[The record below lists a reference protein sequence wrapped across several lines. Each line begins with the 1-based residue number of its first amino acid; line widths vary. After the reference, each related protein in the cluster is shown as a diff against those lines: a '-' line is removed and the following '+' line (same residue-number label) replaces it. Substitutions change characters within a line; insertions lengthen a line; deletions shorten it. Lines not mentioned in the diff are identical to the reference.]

1 MKKLFTLINLLL
13 FSLWSNAQNDT
24 LLYEN
29 FDADPTGNANWTPI
43 PAFPSNTVNDTMWYN
58 YDADALPDQ
67 SGQSRPGEWWWSSG
81 GFADTDNL
89 DGCMFSN
96 SWTLDPNP
104 VKNYL
109 ITPSIQIIDATAIV
123 SWASAPR
130 QTPRYLDGYVVV
142 VSTSTND
149 ENNFTDTLFVAGEN
163 QDWVNFPNDPP
174 DSSFSSYFFQPT
186 GPNVFIHGLDGNYV
200 EYHGDSIRLIG
211 QQRPFS
217 ASLAAYSGQSIY
229 IAFVHYTVDDNL
241 ISLDDILVVRD
252 STVGVNEISN
262 DAMKMYSYPNPAKKN
277 IRLNFTMNKTSDV
290 TIHVSDVLGNQI
302 LNNKLKNVSG
312 KYSYSM
318 NVEKLS
324 AGTYYYTV
332 TSDHGRSTN
341 KFVILK

>member
-29 FDADPTGNANWTPI
+29 FDVDPTANANWAPI
-43 PAFPSNTVNDTMWYN
+43 PAFPSNTLNDTIWYN

-67 SGQSRPGEWWWSSG
+67 STQSRPNEWWWSAG
-81 GFADTDNL
+81 GFADVDSASS
-89 DGCMFSN
+89 DGCLFSN
-96 SWTLDPNP
+96 SWTLDPSP

-109 ITPSIQIIDATAIV
+109 ITPSVQIIDATAIV
-123 SWASAPR
+123 RWASATR

-163 QDWVNFPNDPP
+163 DGWNSSPT
-174 DSSFSSYFFQPT
+174 DSTFSQYFFTPT
-186 GPNVFIHGLDGNYV
+186 GPNVFIHGLDGTYV

-211 QQRPFS
+211 QQQPF
-217 ASLAAYSGQSIY
+217 AVSLAAYAGQSIY

-241 ISLDDILVVRD
+241 LSLDDILVLRD
-252 STVGVNEISN
+252 STVGVNEVRN
-262 DAMKMYSYPNPAKKN
+262 DPMKMYSYPNPAKKN
-277 IRLNFTMNKTSDV
+277 IRLNFTLDKTSDV
-290 TIHVSDVLGNQI
+290 TLLVTDILGNKI
-302 LNNKLKNVSG
+302 LKETLKDVSG
-312 KYSYSM
+312 KYSYTM

-324 AGTYYYTV
+324 AGTYYYSV
-332 TSDHGRSTN
+332 TSAFGRSTN
-341 KFVILK
+341 KFVIIK